1 MEDARWTLPLF
12 LCVGWSD
19 VLGQGRRTGSGPLC
33 AVHRQA
39 PEGQLSHACLRDWL
53 DRVGAGG
60 RLGVERRASY
70 RPRRFSEFAGSL
82 QSMGGRRSA

>member
-1 MEDARWTLPLF
+1 MEDACWTLPLF

-39 PEGQLSHACLRDWL
+39 LEGQLSHACLRGWL

-60 RLGVERRASY
+60 QARCGAPNLMQAS
-70 RPRRFSEFAGSL
+70 
-82 QSMGGRRSA
+82 